1 MDSELKRPKLTD
13 QDLTLND
20 KVKVNTAK
28 IPDVKNSKIARDTD
42 SDDLKFKF
50 DKQKLK
56 QDKHSSSASE
66 R

>member
-28 IPDVKNSKIARDTD
+28 IPDVKNPKIARDTD

-56 QDKHSSSASE
+56 QDKNSSSASE